1 MWNIYRSVLF
11 GSFGSRMAHEI
22 QCGRLIDIHAAKG
35 SQNGK
40 GHSSPPDSEK
50 LYWSQYPENIDNT
63 IEVARFFASRYRYTP
78 SFLGVELL
86 NEPTSVD
93 GAKLK
98 DYYIRAYDAI
108 RKTIR
113 ETIASW
119 SPLLFCGNRTPELA
133 TIGRISCPHLLT
145 RTSGMTGITPSSG
158 DTRTKRLTGLWP
170 RAWPLSQ
177 QTSPNELGHHSS
189 LANGV

>member
-11 GSFGSRMAHEI
+11 GSFGSRMGHEI

-50 LYWSQYPENIDNT
+50 LYWSPYPENIDNT
-63 IEVARFFASRYRYTP
+63 IEVAHFLAAHYRYTP

-133 TIGRISCPHLLT
+133 KIGRISCPHLLT

>member
-1 MWNIYRSVLF
+1 MLNIYRLSVLF
-11 GSFGSRMAHEI
+11 GSFGSRMGHEI
-22 QCGRLIDIHAAKG
+22 QCGRLIDIHAAEG

-40 GHSSPPDSEK
+40 DHSSPPDSEK
-50 LYWSQYPENIDNT
+50 LYWSPYPENIDDI
-63 IEVARFFASRYRYTP
+63 IEVARFLAARYRYTP

-108 RKTIR
+108 RKTNDL

-119 SPLLFCGNRTPELA
+119 SPLLFCGNRTPEPA

-145 RTSGMTGITPSSG
+145 RTSGMTGITPSSE
-158 DTRTKRLTGLWP
+158 DTRTKRLTGL
-170 RAWPLSQ
+170 
-177 QTSPNELGHHSS
+177 
-189 LANGV
+189 

>member
-1 MWNIYRSVLF
+1 MDRLVQEWAMKYNV
-11 GSFGSRMAHEI
+11 AV
-22 QCGRLIDIHAAKG
+22 LIDIHAAKG

-50 LYWSQYPENIDNT
+50 LYWSPYPENIDNT
-63 IEVARFFASRYRYTP
+63 IEVAHFLAAHYRYTP

-133 TIGRISCPHLLT
+133 KIGRISCPHLLT

-158 DTRTKRLTGLWP
+158 DTRTKRLTGL
-170 RAWPLSQ
+170 
-177 QTSPNELGHHSS
+177 
-189 LANGV
+189 